1 MRFIRQRYHPAG
13 CKVRLIHIEKSCVG
27 KIETKSYLCQHFSKC
42 VMVFYGLIANVFH
55 FICHYICHLPVL
67 EAELQYDSVCRVI
80 ICKSLTCCAIKML
93 AQKPCNYYFANI
105 SL

>member
-1 MRFIRQRYHPAG
+1 MRFLRHRYHPARS
-13 CKVRLIHIEKSCVG
+13 KIRLIHIKKSCARKLVI
-27 KIETKSYLCQHFSKC
+27 KLNLCQHFSKC
-42 VMVFYGLIANVFH
+42 VMVFYGFIANIFH

-93 AQKPCNYYFANI
+93 AQKPCNYYFAFI